1 MNRILYEY
9 KEKLQK
15 RSHVYYRNLS
25 EDEKIK
31 KKYAS
36 NAIRHRLRKKK
47 RIYEKLL

>member
-31 KKYAS
+31 KNMLQMLS
-36 NAIRHRLRKKK
+36 DTD
-47 RIYEKLL
+47 